1 MNISSKLYS
10 RIFMNYD
17 LFTQRRCTV
26 YSIAPTRNTKED
38 ACVVLGRNDFFHVVV
53 VVRVSLVHWGCR
65 DILQP
70 ILEKRYR

>member
-26 YSIAPTRNTKED
+26 YSTRIKPASNIED
-38 ACVVLGRNDFFHVVV
+38 ACFG
-53 VVRVSLVHWGCR
+53 S
-65 DILQP
+65 
-70 ILEKRYR
+70 E